1 MISNND
7 AQQSGARESGQRPN
21 AIYAPVPLH
30 TPASTPY
37 PAPRRHLLRTML
49 ISALLIMLVASAV
62 AAGALAYSA
71 GNQVSV
77 RIGNQQSALID
88 LRQSFPISPYLLG
101 ANVFPETG
109 TLATDQVSSGF
120 MSYGSHVTNGLRS
133 AHVKLLRFP
142 GGDWGELHAYSF
154 DQLNAFSNLLG
165 QVNADGMIQV
175 PLSDPSGQAGST
187 GSLASR
193 ASNAGLTVDYMN
205 NKQSIQ
211 RTGKYAH
218 APFHPVA
225 LWTVGNEPDRL
236 LNPDTGLKYT
246 VDDYVTAFVQFSTTM
261 HQNDPSIKVFGPE
274 ISQFYGLG
282 SGPVDATGTLWMEG
296 FLKGVSDYER
306 QHPTLRFHLLDGVS
320 FHRYQFDDA
329 HQAQALLLSSTSEW
343 DYLLPPLHQLI
354 RQDFGRDLP
363 VALTE
368 VNTNPG
374 KAVPTPAFA
383 AVWWADTL
391 GKLMS
396 QQVAYVAFFSTEG
409 VDTPYPLLTSQ
420 GLQETPMLR
429 VMQLFAHLQS
439 NFVPVQVQS
448 EPVSVYAT
456 QDDTRQTVSLLF
468 VNKSDS
474 VQQAQISTEGTP
486 FPPVSS
492 WPALQVNLNAYSVV
506 VVTLHRGAGADAYS
520 LTPTPTAG
528 TTTPALTH
536 TVCGNQGNVLLH
548 SLPC

>member
-101 ANVFPETG
+101 ANVFPATS

-193 ASNAGLTVDYMN
+193 ASNAGLTVDY
-205 NKQSIQ
+205 
-211 RTGKYAH
+211 
-218 APFHPVA
+218 
-225 LWTVGNEPDRL
+225 
-236 LNPDTGLKYT
+236 
-246 VDDYVTAFVQFSTTM
+246 
-261 HQNDPSIKVFGPE
+261 
-274 ISQFYGLG
+274 
-282 SGPVDATGTLWMEG
+282 
-296 FLKGVSDYER
+296 
-306 QHPTLRFHLLDGVS
+306 
-320 FHRYQFDDA
+320 
-329 HQAQALLLSSTSEW
+329 
-343 DYLLPPLHQLI
+343 
-354 RQDFGRDLP
+354 
-363 VALTE
+363 
-368 VNTNPG
+368 
-374 KAVPTPAFA
+374 
-383 AVWWADTL
+383 
-391 GKLMS
+391 
-396 QQVAYVAFFSTEG
+396 
-409 VDTPYPLLTSQ
+409 
-420 GLQETPMLR
+420 
-429 VMQLFAHLQS
+429 
-439 NFVPVQVQS
+439 
-448 EPVSVYAT
+448 
-456 QDDTRQTVSLLF
+456 
-468 VNKSDS
+468 
-474 VQQAQISTEGTP
+474 
-486 FPPVSS
+486 
-492 WPALQVNLNAYSVV
+492 
-506 VVTLHRGAGADAYS
+506 
-520 LTPTPTAG
+520 
-528 TTTPALTH
+528 
-536 TVCGNQGNVLLH
+536 
-548 SLPC
+548 

>member
-1 MISNND
+1 MIFNND
-7 AQQSGARESGQRPN
+7 AQQRGARGSGQRPN
-21 AIYAPVPLH
+21 AMYTPVPLH
-30 TPASTPY
+30 TPALTPY
-37 PAPRRHLLRTML
+37 PALRRHLLRTVLTVASIFML
-49 ISALLIMLVASAV
+49 I
-62 AAGALAYSA
+62 AGGVTVGAFAYGTGS
-71 GNQVSV
+71 QISV
-77 RIGNQQSALID
+77 RVGNQQSALID

-101 ANVFPETG
+101 TNVFPATG
-109 TLATDQVSSGF
+109 TLATDQASSGF

-142 GGDWGELHAYSF
+142 GGEWGELHAYSF

-175 PLSDPSGQAGST
+175 PLSNPGAQAGSA

-218 APFHPVA
+218 APFHPIA

-236 LNPDTGLKYT
+236 LNPDTGLKYK

-282 SGPVDATGTLWMEG
+282 SGPVDATGTLWIEG

-374 KAVPTPAFA
+374 KAVPARAFA

-391 GKLMS
+391 GRLMS

-474 VQQAQISTEGTP
+474 AQQAQINTEGTP
-486 FPPVSS
+486 FPPLSS
-492 WPALQVNLNAYSVV
+492 WPTMQINLNAYSVV
-506 VVTLHRGAGADAYS
+506 IVTLHRGAGADAYS
-520 LTPTPTAG
+520 YVTPTAG
-528 TTTPALTH
+528 HTTPALTH